1 MTPEEEPLWSK
12 STSKTPINTRKTLN
26 ISSLLKVNI
35 QDNTSSVEERLKSPL
50 ETSFPSPISPKE
62 PPSATSSLQ
71 SVIKA
76 HTLDA
81 LAPMPPLS
89 DTLKERLESDFHL
102 VQERPSPEAA
112 EPQSVSLQ
120 EEDEMR
126 SQS

>member
-1 MTPEEEPLWSK
+1 MIQEEEPLSSK
-12 STSKTPINTRKTLN
+12 STSRTPINTRKTLN

-35 QDNTSSVEERLKSPL
+35 QDNTSSAEEKLKSPL

-62 PPSATSSLQ
+62 PPSATLSLQ
-71 SVIKA
+71 SVTKV

-81 LAPMPPLS
+81 PEPTPLSS
-89 DTLKERLESDFHL
+89 DTLKEKLESDFHL
-102 VQERPSPEAA
+102 VQERPFPVAA
-112 EPQSVSLQ
+112 EPQLVLLQ